1 MCEAESPSP
10 HVLGRTRRGTT
21 YETGLRDG
29 QRACARPRPSSAAHA
44 NPTGRSRRCAAASA
58 RPSPLPRPARA
69 RRASPNA
76 AGLPAMVSAVAH
88 AVTGRRH
95 HVAALNAGYALA
107 RMVSA
112 GSRSALTRARACSE
126 RAASVHMRGQ
136 RRAPRARDTST
147 AVHTRSREMPREPS
161 RHRWRRGQ
169 GPQRRSRPGRPWQT
183 MADHVRAATHN
194 ARQCAPMQ
202 RSSSGD
208 TYRADLPL

>member
-21 YETGLRDG
+21 YETGLRVG

-126 RAASVHMRGQ
+126 RAHARSAARTEGARYFDGCAHPVPRNATRTEPPSLAAGTGPA
-136 RRAPRARDTST
+136 APFA
-147 AVHTRSREMPREPS
+147 
-161 RHRWRRGQ
+161 
-169 GPQRRSRPGRPWQT
+169 PWQT
-183 MADHVRAATHN
+183 MADHGRPCACCN
-194 ARQCAPMQ
+194 ARQCVPMQ

-208 TYRADLPL
+208 TYRGDLPL

>member
-1 MCEAESPSP
+1 MCETQTIVSRSRQSHRPLAALCRCICPTVPSP
-10 HVLGRTRRGTT
+10 ASSKSAPCVAECSRIACHGVGRGPS
-21 YETGLRDG
+21 GD
-29 QRACARPRPSSAAHA
+29 RPSS
-44 NPTGRSRRCAAASA
+44 PCRCSQC
-58 RPSPLPRPARA
+58 RLRA
-69 RRASPNA
+69 GTHGERGEPQCS
-76 AGLPAMVSAVAH
+76 H
-88 AVTGRRH
+88 
-95 HVAALNAGYALA
+95 
-107 RMVSA
+107 
-112 GSRSALTRARACSE
+112 ACSE

-136 RRAPRARDTST
+136 RRAPRARDTLT